1 MPMENRKHRAE
12 TAELHLGHERF
23 VELNSAL
30 RESYSRLDSALAHS
44 LRMAAAMIE
53 TAQEIG
59 LEPEKGQKLFRKL
72 QAFSGNVMSSRDDLI
87 SVHLEATKIRMRTD
101 QAVVAEGCYPYK
113 PYGLTSDEPDLG
125 EVAQPVQKL
134 RAVS

>member
-1 MPMENRKHRAE
+1 MPMQNRKQRADN
-12 TAELHLGHERF
+12 AELYLGHKRF

-30 RESYSRLDSALAHS
+30 RESYSQLDSALAHS
-44 LRMAAAMIE
+44 LRMAAAMVE

-87 SVHLEATKIRMRTD
+87 AVHLEATRIRMRTD

-113 PYGLTSDEPDLG
+113 PYGFSSDELETG
-125 EVAQPVQKL
+125 EDAQPAQKL